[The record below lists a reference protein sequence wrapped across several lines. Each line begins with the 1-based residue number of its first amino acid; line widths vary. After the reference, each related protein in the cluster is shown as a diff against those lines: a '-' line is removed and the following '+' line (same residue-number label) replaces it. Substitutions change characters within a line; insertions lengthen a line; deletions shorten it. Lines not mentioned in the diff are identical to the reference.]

1 VQCTDPSG
9 IFNTFEPLLSQRFPL
24 RNLHWKSPNRPL
36 RAINSLHVALEQAK
50 YGQTETQPN
59 ERRHQIP
66 GLRQTPYLK
75 IYLLRCDDKE
85 TYKSVCRKQIREWIK
100 SDTQSPENKSSN
112 NQESHDAYEYLIVHV
127 VLPNTPA
134 ASEPRVSKNT
144 SLESASLGATDS
156 SDSINSTSK
165 SKWPGKGSSTVYDK
179 IRADFNGSSKAA
191 LERVAQVR
199 IVKDGPAQQVT
210 SPSLGPS
217 ELEEQWQDLVEKLK
231 VSILSSFDRRVRQ
244 YEADIRE
251 RDSQRNL
258 PGWNF
263 CTFFILKEGLAR
275 GFESVGLLE
284 DALVG
289 YDELAVGL
297 DVIVREEAVQED
309 DGQSATFLPFSKDLK
324 SKIRNVIEAPRK
336 GKSAPAGREEWLA
349 MEDAFLQLDE
359 SMYPLD
365 QRKKP
370 YRELILSNDIS
381 VFDLRMYIFTR
392 QEELLLRRAALS
404 LDTTRT
410 ANNTGTATALPNQEE
425 SFLYLAQICQRAV
438 DFLNLGAQTLR
449 QELYRAW
456 GGHDSQDLTH
466 MKFQRSLI
474 DNIVSSWVY
483 CAALQVLTQTSSSTL
498 AISAQTFPKAWPR
511 SSASSSKVRRGR
523 QTTAPFDENHEHNE
537 NQPKPSGQEPFLP
550 TSYTNGLLSSQLQP
564 EPSSEQSDQSKV
576 KKAGTQELASWRAA
590 LYLLA
595 RRTIE
600 ALGRRH
606 GWIADRNLMGK
617 LSIVLSSSDF
627 EELSLQNENDATK
640 TLSDSEVSQPTGLGL
655 EPPLIERAAKSQE
668 LFNKL
673 YESLTY
679 QAYSHFISAGKLK
692 SASRT
697 LTDMALLK
705 YQQGNYESAASYF
718 EHIAEDGSTDTWTI
732 LHGSMLELYADCLK
746 RLKRVSPYLRVV
758 LRILATYAADRRPK
772 NGRTE
777 TSQAVQG
784 LIDDLCKLSAD
795 LDDQIVVPMNDF
807 VKVTSSDLRVCHHH
821 GRDGFYIPLSIY
833 NLLGTTLNIPSGMKM
848 ILTARDG
855 PQVVLEL
862 RTNDSIKLMATS
874 MEIVLESNVTTT
886 GWYEPRRIEMA
897 IGNIV
902 FLEEFGANKSSQPS
916 RPGMSLTKMRVF
928 DHPVLL
934 YPAVD
939 ALQAR
944 AKPPPRIYLPQP
956 RSMLM
961 ELHSGWNDIRE
972 CTMRLKAA
980 TAGLRLQVRKAVL
993 LDNTAPKD
1001 VMLREG
1007 TDNQS
1012 VSLSNFS
1019 SSSLCSISVP
1029 YTLEN
1034 ADTTSL
1040 VARVEITYVTEHG
1053 SFRHLDTLSISTILP
1068 IKVNVEDIFQESLV
1082 TSRMKIALTSRLTI
1096 SPATLVPLRIEK
1108 CDIAGSEVFD
1118 VGSGADRADRAFPM
1132 DVFPKQPASLVYR
1145 FTRRQPLAPTAKEQP
1160 LGVLIN
1166 FHCLDQVVLSAI
1178 EKQFLE
1184 DIASSHCAKLARPL
1198 SAHLLNKL
1206 SSQWTQEDLEVACLL
1221 QEVGIWSYEEI
1232 GWDAICAGLPRETR
1246 SEAEQWLRDWHQKH
1260 LSIPLA
1266 HTEATKRQINIPVEI
1281 PAPRILVTIN
1291 LALTNVDQRHLPIA
1305 IGQPLAAMLKVRHT
1319 GGWEEGSTDAQS
1331 NATEFSYEVIASPD
1345 TWLVGGRRRG
1355 NFTVDLAEQQAF
1367 PVLLI
1372 PQRAGHLL
1380 LPSVEVKC
1388 NTPDDDNSRT
1398 APPKSQI
1405 AYEVNYKSQAK
1416 SVLVMPNLRETTV
1429 SLDTES
1435 AAGRSLLVDSR
1446 RRQAER

>member
-1 VQCTDPSG
+1 MQCTDPSG
-9 IFNTFEPLLSQRFPL
+9 IFSTFEPLLSQRLPL

-50 YGQTETQPN
+50 YGQTEAQPN

-100 SDTQSPENKSSN
+100 SETQSPENKSSN
-112 NQESHDAYEYLIVHV
+112 SQESHDAFEYLIVHI

-134 ASEPRVSKNT
+134 ASEPRVSKNAA
-144 SLESASLGATDS
+144 LESASLGPTDS
-156 SDSINSTSK
+156 SDSINSNSK

-179 IRADFNGSSKAA
+179 IRADFNGSPKAI

-199 IVKDGPAQQVT
+199 IVKDGLSQQVA
-210 SPSLGPS
+210 SPPLGLS
-217 ELEEQWQDLVEKLK
+217 ELEEQWQDLIEKLK

-324 SKIRNVIEAPRK
+324 SKIRNVIEGPRK
-336 GKSAPAGREEWLA
+336 SRSAPAGHEEWLA
-349 MEDAFLQLDE
+349 LDDAFQLDE

-381 VFDLRMYIFTR
+381 VFDLRMYIFAR
-392 QEELLLRRAALS
+392 QEELLLRRATLS
-404 LDTTRT
+404 SDTTRT
-410 ANNTGTATALPNQEE
+410 ASNTGIATALPNQEE

-466 MKFQRSLI
+466 MKFQRSLV

-483 CAALQVLTQTSSSTL
+483 CAALQVLTQTGSPTL
-498 AISAQTFPKAWPR
+498 VISAQTFPKAWPR
-511 SSASSSKVRRGR
+511 SSASSPQTRRGK
-523 QTTAPFDENHEHNE
+523 QTAASLDESHGHNE
-537 NQPKPSGQEPFLP
+537 SQPRLSGQELFLS

-564 EPSSEQSDQSKV
+564 ELSSEQSDQSKV

-595 RRTIE
+595 RRTIG

-606 GWIADRNLMGK
+606 GWIPDRNLMGK
-617 LSIVLSSSDF
+617 LSTVLSSSNF
-627 EELSLQNENDATK
+627 EEVSLRNENDAAK
-640 TLSDSEVSQPTGLGL
+640 TSSDSEVSQSTGLGL
-655 EPPLIERAAKSQE
+655 EPPLVECAAKSQE

-705 YQQGNYESAASYF
+705 YQQGNYESAVSYF
-718 EHIAEDGSTDTWTI
+718 EHIAEDGSTDTWTV
-732 LHGSMLELYADCLK
+732 LHGSILELYADCLK

-758 LRILATYAADRRPK
+758 LRILAIYAADRRPK
-772 NGRTE
+772 NGRAE
-777 TSQAVQG
+777 TSQAVQA

-807 VKVTSSDLRVCHHH
+807 VKVTSSDLRVCHRH
-821 GRDGFYIPLSIY
+821 GRDGFYIPLSIC
-833 NLLGTTLNIPSGMKM
+833 NLLGATLNISGGMKM

-862 RTNDSIKLMATS
+862 RTNESINLMATS
-874 MEIVLESNVTTT
+874 MEIVLESKVTTT
-886 GWYEPRRIEMA
+886 GLYEPRRIEMA
-897 IGNIV
+897 IGNII
-902 FLEEFGANKSSQPS
+902 FLEEFGSNKPSQPS
-916 RPGMSLTKMRVF
+916 RLGMNLTKMRVF

-939 ALQAR
+939 AFQAR
-944 AKPPPRIYLPQP
+944 AKAPPRIHLPQP
-956 RSMLM
+956 RSMLI
-961 ELHSGWNDIRE
+961 ELRSGWNNIRE
-972 CTMRLKAA
+972 CTIRLKAA

-993 LDNTAPKD
+993 FDNTVPKD
-1001 VMLREG
+1001 VILREG

-1012 VSLSNFS
+1012 LSLSNFS
-1019 SSSLCSISVP
+1019 AGSLCSISVP
-1029 YTLEN
+1029 YTFEN

-1040 VARVEITYVTEHG
+1040 VARVETTYVTEHG
-1053 SFRHLDTLSISTILP
+1053 SYRYLDTLSISTILP
-1068 IKVNVEDIFQESLV
+1068 IKVNVEDIFQESLMI
-1082 TSRMKIALTSRLTI
+1082 SRAEIALTSRLTI
-1096 SPATLVPLRIEK
+1096 SPATLVPLHIEK
-1108 CDIAGSEVFD
+1108 CDIAGSDVFD
-1118 VGSGADRADRAFPM
+1118 VDSGADRAFPM
-1132 DVFPKQPASLVYR
+1132 DIFPKQPASLVYR
-1145 FTRRQPLAPTAKEQP
+1145 FTRRQPLASTAKEQP
-1160 LGVLIN
+1160 LGVLID
-1166 FHCLDQVVLSAI
+1166 FHCLDQVILSAI

-1198 SAHLLNKL
+1198 STHLLSKL

-1221 QEVGIWSYEEI
+1221 QKVEIWPYEEI
-1232 GWDAICAGLPRETR
+1232 GWDAICTGLPRETH
-1246 SEAEQWLRDWHQKH
+1246 SKAEQWLRNWHQEH
-1260 LSIPLA
+1260 LSISLA

-1281 PAPRILVTIN
+1281 PTPRILVTIN
-1291 LALTNVDQRHLPIA
+1291 LALTNVDQRQLPIT
-1305 IGQPLAAMLKVRHT
+1305 IGQPLAAMLKIRHT
-1319 GGWEEGSTDAQS
+1319 GGWEEESMDVQS
-1331 NATEFSYEVIASPD
+1331 NAIEFSYEVIASPD

-1388 NTPDDDNSRT
+1388 NTPDGDNSRT
-1398 APPKSQI
+1398 ALPKSHI

-1435 AAGRSLLVDSR
+1435 AAGRSLLVGSR

>member
-9 IFNTFEPLLSQRFPL
+9 IFSTFEPLLSQRLPL
-24 RNLHWKSPNRPL
+24 HNLHWKSPNRPL
-36 RAINSLHVALEQAK
+36 RAINSLHVALEHAK
-50 YGQTETQPN
+50 YGQTEAQPN

-85 TYKSVCRKQIREWIK
+85 TYKSICRKQVREWIK
-100 SDTQSPENKSSN
+100 SETQSPENKSSSS
-112 NQESHDAYEYLIVHV
+112 QESHDAFEYLIVHV

-134 ASEPRVSKNT
+134 ASEPRVSKNAA
-144 SLESASLGATDS
+144 LENASLGPTDS
-156 SDSINSTSK
+156 SDSINSNSK

-179 IRADFNGSSKAA
+179 IRADFNGSSKAI

-199 IVKDGPAQQVT
+199 IVKDGPAQPVT
-210 SPSLGPS
+210 SPSSGPS
-217 ELEEQWQDLVEKLK
+217 ELEEQWHDLIEKLK

-251 RDSQRNL
+251 RDSQRHL

-297 DVIVREEAVQED
+297 DVIVREEAAQED

-324 SKIRNVIEAPRK
+324 SKIRNVIDGPQKTGSVPAEA
-336 GKSAPAGREEWLA
+336 EEWLA
-349 MEDAFLQLDE
+349 ADDAFLQLDE

-392 QEELLLRRAALS
+392 QEELLLRRATLS
-404 LDTTRT
+404 WDTTQT
-410 ANNTGTATALPNQEE
+410 ASNAGIATTVPYQEE
-425 SFLYLAQICQRAV
+425 SFLNLAQICQRAV

-483 CAALQVLTQTSSSTL
+483 CAAIQVLIQTSNPTLVMSTQ
-498 AISAQTFPKAWPR
+498 SFPKAWPR
-511 SSASSSKVRRGR
+511 SSGASSSPSKARRSKHI
-523 QTTAPFDENHEHNE
+523 TASSDESHEHHTS
-537 NQPKPSGQEPFLP
+537 QPKPSGQELILP
-550 TSYTNGLLSSQLQP
+550 TSYTNGLWSSQLQT
-564 EPSSEQSDQSKV
+564 EPPSEQSDQSKV

-595 RRTIE
+595 RRTI
-600 ALGRRH
+600 AGLGRRH
-606 GWIADRNLMGK
+606 DWIPDRNRMGG
-617 LSIVLSSSDF
+617 LSTVLSSSNF
-627 EELSLQNENDATK
+627 EELSLQNEKDATK
-640 TLSDSEVSQPTGLGL
+640 TLSNSEVSQSTSLGL
-655 EPPLIERAAKSQE
+655 EPLLVERAANSQE
-668 LFNKL
+668 LFSKL

-679 QAYSHFISAGKLK
+679 QAYGHFISAGNLK
-692 SASRT
+692 SASCM

-705 YQQGNYESAASYF
+705 YQQGDYESAASYF
-718 EHIAEDGSTDTWTI
+718 EHIAEDGSTDMWTV

-758 LRILATYAADRRPK
+758 LRILAMYAADRRPK
-772 NGRTE
+772 DGAVE
-777 TSQAVQG
+777 SSQAAQA
-784 LIDDLCKLSAD
+784 LIDDLCQLSAD

-807 VKVTSSDLRVCHHH
+807 IQVTGRDLRVCHHH
-821 GRDGFYIPLSIY
+821 GRDGFYIPLSIC
-833 NLLGTTLNIPSGMKM
+833 NLLGTTLNISNGMKM

-855 PQVVLEL
+855 PQAALEL
-862 RTNDSIKLMATS
+862 RTNESIKLMATPT
-874 MEIVLESNVTTT
+874 EIVVESNVTTT
-886 GWYEPRRIEMA
+886 GWYEPRRVEMA

-902 FLEEFGANKSSQPS
+902 FLEECGANKSSQPS
-916 RPGMSLTKMRVF
+916 MLGVNLTQMRPF
-928 DHPVLL
+928 DHPILL

-939 ALQAR
+939 AFQAR
-944 AKPPPRIYLPQP
+944 AKPPPRICLPQS
-956 RSMLM
+956 RSMLI
-961 ELHSGWNDIRE
+961 ELRSGWNDVLE
-972 CTMRLKAA
+972 CTLRLKAA

-993 LDNTAPKD
+993 LDNTAPKG
-1001 VMLREG
+1001 VILREG

-1012 VSLSNFS
+1012 ISLSNFFAG
-1019 SSSLCSISVP
+1019 SLCSISVP
-1029 YTLEN
+1029 YTLET

-1040 VARVEITYVTEHG
+1040 VARVEITYETKHG
-1053 SFRHLDTLSISTILP
+1053 SYRHLNTLSISTILP
-1068 IKVNVEDIFQESLV
+1068 IKVNVEDMFHESPM
-1082 TSRMKIALTSRLTI
+1082 TSRAKIALTSRLTI
-1096 SPATLVPLRIEK
+1096 SPATLVPLRVEK
-1108 CDIAGSEVFD
+1108 CDIAGSEAFD
-1118 VGSGADRADRAFPM
+1118 VESGAAHASPM

-1145 FTRRQPLAPTAKEQP
+1145 FTRRRPLESTAKEQP
-1160 LGVLIN
+1160 PRVLID

-1178 EKQFLE
+1178 EQQFLE
-1184 DIASSHCAKLARPL
+1184 DIAKSHCAKLARLL
-1198 SAHLLNKL
+1198 SAHLLSQL

-1221 QEVGIWSYEEI
+1221 QEIEIWPYEEI

-1246 SEAEQWLRDWHQKH
+1246 SEAEQWLRNWHQGH
-1260 LSIPLA
+1260 LSISLT

-1281 PAPRILVTIN
+1281 PAPRILVTID
-1291 LALTNVDQRHLPIA
+1291 LALANVDQGRLPIA
-1305 IGQPLAAMLKVRHT
+1305 IGQPLAAILKVRHT
-1319 GGWEEGSTDAQS
+1319 GGWEEGPMDVQS
-1331 NATEFSYEVIASPD
+1331 NAIEFSYEVIASPD
-1345 TWLVGGRRRG
+1345 MWLVGGRRRG
-1355 NFTVDLAEQQAF
+1355 NFTVDLTEQAF

-1380 LPSVEVKC
+1380 LPSVEVMC
-1388 NTPDDDNSRT
+1388 NTLNGDNSR
-1398 APPKSQI
+1398 AVLPKPQI

-1416 SVLVMPNLRETTV
+1416 SVLVIPNLCETTI

-1435 AAGRSLLVDSR
+1435 AAGKSLLVDSR
-1446 RRQAER
+1446 RRQAEQ